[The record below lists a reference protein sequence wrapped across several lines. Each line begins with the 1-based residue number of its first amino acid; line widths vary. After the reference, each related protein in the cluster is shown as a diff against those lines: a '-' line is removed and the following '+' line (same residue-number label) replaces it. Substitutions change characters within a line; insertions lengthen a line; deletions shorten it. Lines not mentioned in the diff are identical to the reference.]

1 MIRIFISI
9 LFIVNQI
16 LRFLNRCWD
25 ITDVGIF
32 SLVSSC
38 SKLVTLEL
46 VGIVRLTNDGIE
58 GIQDKLPR
66 LIRYERYHQDIYV
79 RVYIYNC
86 VRYV

>member
-1 MIRIFISI
+1 MIRIFILI

-58 GIQDKLPR
+58 GIQDKLPH
-66 LIRYERYHQDIYV
+66 LKRYERYLQDSI
-79 RVYIYNC
+79 C
-86 VRYV
+86 VHKC